1 MHRLKP
7 GVDPGLWTGLD
18 FTLCMFC
25 IEKCEG
31 TGGGGGS
38 GGRELGGCG
47 RVRVRALGVQEQTPI
62 VFLSSHAFLPY
73 LL

>member
-1 MHRLKP
+1 MHRLKS
-7 GVDPGLWTGLD
+7 GVDPGLWTLD
-18 FTLCMFC
+18 FNLCMFY

-31 TGGGGGS
+31 MGVGGWG
-38 GGRELGGCG
+38 LGGCS
-47 RVRVRALGVQEQTPI
+47 RVRVRAQGVQEQTPI

>member
-7 GVDPGLWTGLD
+7 GVDPGLWTALD

-31 TGGGGGS
+31 TGGGGG
-38 GGRELGGCG
+38 GWELAGCG

>member
-7 GVDPGLWTGLD
+7 GVDPGLWTALD

-31 TGGGGGS
+31 TGGG
-38 GGRELGGCG
+38 LGGCG

-62 VFLSSHAFLPY
+62 VFLSPHAFLPY

>member
-7 GVDPGLWTGLD
+7 GVDPGLRTALD

-31 TGGGGGS
+31 TGGGGG
-38 GGRELGGCG
+38 LGGCG
-47 RVRVRALGVQEQTPI
+47 RVRARALGVQEQTPI

>member
-1 MHRLKP
+1 MKGR
-7 GVDPGLWTGLD
+7 
-18 FTLCMFC
+18 
-25 IEKCEG
+25 
-31 TGGGGGS
+31 GGGS

-47 RVRVRALGVQEQTPI
+47 RVRVRVRALGVQEQTPI

>member
-7 GVDPGLWTGLD
+7 GVDPGLWTALD

-31 TGGGGGS
+31 AGGGG
-38 GGRELGGCG
+38 LGGCG

>member
-7 GVDPGLWTGLD
+7 GVDPGLWTALD

-31 TGGGGGS
+31 AGGGGG
-38 GGRELGGCG
+38 LGGCG